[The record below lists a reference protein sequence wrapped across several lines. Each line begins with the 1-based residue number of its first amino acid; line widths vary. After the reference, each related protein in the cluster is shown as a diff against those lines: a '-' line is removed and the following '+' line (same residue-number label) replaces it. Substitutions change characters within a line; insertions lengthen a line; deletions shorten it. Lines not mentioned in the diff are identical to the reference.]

1 MQQIYHTALYAK
13 FAVTAVA
20 GIAILASTPALAI
33 NNPGWQPQISEKVLV
48 LPQKQLER
56 AIQRDFAASPLAS
69 DMLDIDRQI
78 ASEVTNIQSLND
90 SQHLYEGDAAIEAKH
105 QGLAAKRAYIGL
117 MGEQIGL
124 KRSKLETQ
132 LRLYKHLTRK
142 ARRSASSMEDQ
153 REVTAAIDAAQE
165 RAGKVESE
173 LREDLF
179 YSTNLPESKFGE
191 DYAAN
196 RQAIEA
202 LRTAIASHPLNQM
215 DAGVDAPANK
225 IEELERLAM
234 NVEAQLAILD
244 MEDEVLGHMA
254 KLLSLDAMAFAE
266 EVAELAYLD
275 NGASADASEDFR
287 SPSSAVE
294 LFINF

>member
-1 MQQIYHTALYAK
+1 MKQIHHTAPYAK
-13 FAVTAVA
+13 LAVAAVT
-20 GIAILASTPALAI
+20 GIAMLAWAPAFAAS
-33 NNPGWQPQISEKVLV
+33 NPGWQPQISEKVLV

-78 ASEVTNIQSLND
+78 ASEVTNIQSLNE
-90 SQHLYEGDAAIEAKH
+90 SQHLYEGDAALEVKH

-132 LRLYKHLTRK
+132 LRLYRHLTRK
-142 ARRSASSMEDQ
+142 ARRKASSLKDQ
-153 REVTAAIDAAQE
+153 REVTAAIDAAQQ

-179 YSTNLPESKFGE
+179 YSTNVPESKFGE

-196 RQAIEA
+196 RQAIES
-202 LRTAIASHPLNQM
+202 LRAAIANHPLN
-215 DAGVDAPANK
+215 GTNVGFDAPANK

-254 KLLSLDAMAFAE
+254 KLMSLDAMAFAE
-266 EVAELAYLD
+266 EVAELAYLENSD
-275 NGASADASEDFR
+275 TPGMADDFR
-287 SPSSAVE
+287 SPAAGVK
-294 LFINF
+294 LFVNF